1 MLLVNRRIDLGATE
15 SSLPIDDHETD
26 TSFLDLKHR
35 DD

>member
-1 MLLVNRRIDLGATE
+1 MIPVNQRIDLGVTV